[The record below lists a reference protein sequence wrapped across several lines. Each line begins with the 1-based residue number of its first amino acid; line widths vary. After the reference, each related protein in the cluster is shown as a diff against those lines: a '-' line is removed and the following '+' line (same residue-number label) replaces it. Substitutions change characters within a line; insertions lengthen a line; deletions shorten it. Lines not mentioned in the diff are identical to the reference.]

1 MFLGA
6 VIAGRFVDVCFN
18 YPRQAADVRAC
29 SHLVGPR
36 NGKQA
41 EIIHAETLK

>member
-18 YPRQAADVRAC
+18 YPRQAADVRAR
-29 SHLVGPR
+29 SHPVGPGD
-36 NGKQA
+36 GKQA
-41 EIIHAETLK
+41 EIIHADTLK